1 MIYGEDPFRRRPR
14 ELTARCKVR
23 ERGVWMAT
31 KLAKWASEMIELS
44 NQERRM
50 ATRKN
55 SFYQRRWLT
64 TIGSDLKV
72 IWGMSVNKSGFLQV
86 GITYSRCRAKVFL
99 RHVGKAEK

>member
-1 MIYGEDPFRRRPR
+1 M
-14 ELTARCKVR
+14 T
-23 ERGVWMAT
+23 T

-55 SFYQRRWLT
+55 SFCQRRCLT

-72 IWGMSVNKSGFLQV
+72 IWGMSVKV
-86 GITYSRCRAKVFL
+86 YSTI
-99 RHVGKAEK
+99 

>member
-1 MIYGEDPFRRRPR
+1 M
-14 ELTARCKVR
+14 T
-23 ERGVWMAT
+23 T

-55 SFYQRRWLT
+55 SFCQRRCLT

-72 IWGMSVNKSGFLQV
+72 IWGMSVKALRGAGLVDLVCFGVLV
-86 GITYSRCRAKVFL
+86 GLDHR
-99 RHVGKAEK
+99 